1 MSAAGTEVD
10 LGLRL
15 LDDQLFDVKEH
26 RCGRVDDVQL
36 KGSPGAKTE
45 VAALLIG
52 PGAWGKRLR
61 RPFSQLVEGL
71 GPRYMHLVSWGEV
84 AAIGTA
90 VSLAHTAEELGLEAN
105 DGRNVQWVGSPPRG
119 TIRLSSLLGATLATA
134 SGERLGRIWDVR
146 AERQTKVPDEHIT
159 EAWRVTGLI
168 AGRRGWEGR
177 IGLSPEG
184 HPTEGEALIPWES
197 VQEIGAGVVTVSA
210 PPDRR

>member
-1 MSAAGTEVD
+1 MTAVGTEVD

-15 LDDQLFDVKEH
+15 LDDQLFDAKEH

-52 PGAWGKRLR
+52 AGAWGERLR
-61 RPFSQLVEGL
+61 RPFSSLVEGL
-71 GPRYMHLVSWGEV
+71 GPDYMHVVSWGQV

-90 VSLAHTAEELGLEAN
+90 VSLAHTADELGLEGN

-119 TIRLSSLLGATLATA
+119 TIRLSALLGATLATA
-134 SGERLGRIWDVR
+134 SGHKLGRIWDVR
-146 AERQTKVPDEHIT
+146 AERQTKVPDERIN

-168 AGRRGWEGR
+168 TGRMGWEER

-184 HPTEGEALIPWES
+184 DPTEGKTFIPWQS
-197 VQEIGAGVVTVSA
+197 VHEIGDGVVTITTPAAS
-210 PPDRR
+210 

>member
-1 MSAAGTEVD
+1 MTAVGTEVD

-15 LDDQLFDVKEH
+15 LDDQVFDAKEH

-36 KGSPGAKTE
+36 KGSPGAKTG

-52 PGAWGKRLR
+52 AGAWGERLR
-61 RPFSQLVEGL
+61 RPFSSLVEGL
-71 GPRYMHLVSWGEV
+71 GPDYMHVVSWGEV

-90 VSLAHTAEELGLEAN
+90 VSLAHTADELGLEGN

-119 TIRLSSLLGATLATA
+119 TIRLSALLGATLATA
-134 SGERLGRIWDVR
+134 SGHKLGRIWDVR
-146 AERQTKVPDEHIT
+146 AERQTKVPDERIN

-168 AGRRGWEGR
+168 TGRMGWEER

-184 HPTEGEALIPWES
+184 DPTEGKTFIPWQS
-197 VQEIGAGVVTVSA
+197 VHEIGDGVVTITTPAAS
-210 PPDRR
+210 